1 MKIRNKRER
10 NAKIKKS
17 KSKTLK
23 NYQKIKVM
31 SRKLRIATRKSPLA
45 LWQANFVRQSLER
58 IDRDL
63 QIEILPMST
72 QGDRILESPLAK
84 IGGKG
89 LFVKELERALL
100 QDKADIAVHSMKDV
114 PMEFPSGLH
123 LAGICEREDPSDAFV
138 SNKFHRLEDMPRGS
152 KIGTS
157 SLRRQCQLS
166 FLRPDLVI
174 TDLRGNV
181 GTRLLKLD
189 EGNYDAIVL
198 ATAGLI
204 RLKHSDR
211 ISSRLN
217 FRECLPAAGQ
227 GAVGIESRVDDRDTQ
242 DIISTIN
249 HDATATCVLA
259 ERTVNKWLQG
269 SCQVPIASYAELYKN
284 EIRLRALVGRVNG
297 TQIVRSEQSDGFDFA
312 GELGVRVAKDL
323 LSKGAGNILDELRN
337 A

>member
-1 MKIRNKRER
+1 MN
-10 NAKIKKS
+10 
-17 KSKTLK
+17 
-23 NYQKIKVM
+23 
-31 SRKLRIATRKSPLA
+31 RKLRIATRKSPLA

-72 QGDRILESPLAK
+72 QGDRILDSPLSK

-100 QDKADIAVHSMKDV
+100 QGEADIAVHSMKDV
-114 PMEFPSGLH
+114 PMEFPEGLH

-138 SNKFHRLEDMPRGS
+138 SNKYRSLEDMPGGT

-166 FLRPDLVI
+166 FLRPDLDI
-174 TDLRGNV
+174 ADLRGNV

-204 RLKHSDR
+204 RLKQSER
-211 ISSRLN
+211 ISSRLKLH
-217 FRECLPAAGQ
+217 ECLPAAGQ
-227 GAVGIESRVDDRDTQ
+227 GAVGIESRADDKETQ
-242 DIISTIN
+242 DIINTIN
-249 HDATATCVLA
+249 HVSTATCVLA
-259 ERTVNKWLQG
+259 ERTVNSRLQG

-284 EIRLRALVGRVNG
+284 GIRLRALVGRVNG
-297 TQIVRSEQSDGFDFA
+297 TEIVRSEHVDICDSA
-312 GELGVRVAKDL
+312 IELGVRVAKDL
-323 LSKGAGNILDELRN
+323 LSKGAGNILDEFLN
-337 A
+337 E